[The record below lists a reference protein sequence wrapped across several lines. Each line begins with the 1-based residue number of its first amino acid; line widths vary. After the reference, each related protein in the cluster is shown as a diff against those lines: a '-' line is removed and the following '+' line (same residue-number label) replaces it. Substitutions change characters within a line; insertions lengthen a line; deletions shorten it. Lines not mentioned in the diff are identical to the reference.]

1 MVFEFERWGSA
12 VFASVSRLSRT
23 AGGVTE
29 AAYGGAKPAIVVERD
44 KLVEIVERNLRKAIA
59 HVWAHGPA
67 IRSNTVHVQSFMNAV
82 ATMISVDVLPPG
94 SGLFRTWDTRERFH
108 RQVAPADILAEY
120 RALCAHIAGR
130 LDENDPVAVAAEL
143 EWELDGRIHPFAD
156 GCGRTAKLLGAW
168 ILLRGDTLPARFSD
182 RTEYYAVINHP
193 LQEWVAYYRA
203 HIPPIVEG

>member
-12 VFASVSRLSRT
+12 VFTSVSRLSRT
-23 AGGVTE
+23 AGGLAE
-29 AAYGGAKPAIVVERD
+29 AAYGGAKPAIMVERD
-44 KLVEIVERNLRKAIA
+44 KLVTIVERNLRKTIA

-67 IRSNTVHVQSFMNAV
+67 IRPDTVHVQSFMNAV
-82 ATMISVDVLPPG
+82 AAMVSVEVLPPG
-94 SGLFRTWDTRERFH
+94 FGLFRTWDTRERFH

-182 RTEYYAVINHP
+182 RTEYYAV
-193 LQEWVAYYRA
+193 
-203 HIPPIVEG
+203 